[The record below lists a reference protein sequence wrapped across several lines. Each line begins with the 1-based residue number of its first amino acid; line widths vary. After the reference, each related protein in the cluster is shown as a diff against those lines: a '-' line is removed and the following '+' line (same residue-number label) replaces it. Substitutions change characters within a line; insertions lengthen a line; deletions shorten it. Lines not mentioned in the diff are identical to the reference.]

1 MSNEIAAKM
10 VEAAKT
16 SEMIETTSEKYR
28 GVATRGALLFF
39 LLNDLFRVHSYYLYS
54 LNAFVVVFLRGID
67 ACNIGKAYTEERK
80 RKRESVLIYAYI
92 QCSDTHSHR
101 HTVTL

>member
-67 ACNIGKAYTEERK
+67 ACNIGKAYREERE
-80 RKRESVLIYAYI
+80 RE
-92 QCSDTHSHR
+92 R
-101 HTVTL
+101 EREREP

>member
-67 ACNIGKAYTEERK
+67 ACNIGKAYTEERE
-80 RKRESVLIYAYI
+80 RESVCEFMRTFSVA
-92 QCSDTHSHR
+92 THI